1 MEYYRTLH
9 SNTKEQ
15 TINTRNN
22 TDASPKNHA
31 KWKSNTKGCVLCDSI
46 SMKLQRRQNQVTKQI
61 SGRRGTGGGE
71 GDVSAKGPVGAFSG
85 DGILLPL
92 SCGGGY
98 TIITKTH

>member
-1 MEYYRTLH
+1 MLSGSQSQKAVYCVIPFPWNYRED
-9 SNTKEQ
+9 K
-15 TINTRNN
+15 
-22 TDASPKNHA
+22 
-31 KWKSNTKGCVLCDSI
+31 
-46 SMKLQRRQNQVTKQI
+46 NQVTKQI

>member
-1 MEYYRTLH
+1 M
-9 SNTKEQ
+9 
-15 TINTRNN
+15 
-22 TDASPKNHA
+22 
-31 KWKSNTKGCVLCDSI
+31 
-46 SMKLQRRQNQVTKQI
+46 TKQI